1 MVMPLFIS
9 IPARQAANVAL
20 APTERSM
27 PAVIRQSSMPVETS
41 ALNDVCLRMDI
52 MFEYLKKFG
61 DAIART
67 TQRITS
73 APNVPA

>member
-1 MVMPLFIS
+1 
-9 IPARQAANVAL
+9 
-20 APTERSM
+20 M

-52 MFEYLKKFG
+52 MFEYLKKLG
-61 DAIART
+61 DAIAST